1 MPEQFVKVAEAYQL
15 PPGQMMLVE
24 LSQLERV
31 LLVNLEGTYFAVEEL
46 CPHSGAA
53 LSEGDL
59 YGGIVECPLHG
70 SMFNLKTGE
79 ALMPP
84 AEDNLV
90 VYQVRIE
97 GNDILVGPPT

>member
-1 MPEQFVKVAEAYQL
+1 MPEQFVKVAETDQL

-24 LSQLERV
+24 LGRFERI
-31 LLVNLEGTYFAVEEL
+31 LLVNLEGTYFAVDEL

-84 AEDNLV
+84 AEEDLA
-90 VYQVRIE
+90 VYQVRVE
-97 GNDILVGPPT
+97 GRDILVGPPA